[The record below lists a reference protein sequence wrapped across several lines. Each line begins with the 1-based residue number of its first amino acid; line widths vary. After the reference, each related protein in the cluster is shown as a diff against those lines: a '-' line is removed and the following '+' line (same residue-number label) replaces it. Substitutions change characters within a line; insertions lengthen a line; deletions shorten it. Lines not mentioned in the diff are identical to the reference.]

1 MLFALGERLHRQGVF
16 AEKNLYS
23 DSLGHLHLRRT
34 HLEEVVQVL
43 EVLVRKKSSLWDGEK
58 FRGNFRPFCDL
69 RRALLSKFEKQRYRW
84 AGREALSS

>member
-1 MLFALGERLHRQGVF
+1 MLFALGVRLHRQGVF

-43 EVLVRKKSSLWDGEK
+43 EVLVRKKTQPL
-58 FRGNFRPFCDL
+58 
-69 RRALLSKFEKQRYRW
+69 
-84 AGREALSS
+84 GR